1 MGGLDNKNQDFKS
14 QRYRIML
21 TQKVKLSRNDRIF
34 QILTYAALLGVWELV
49 AKQIDLPLIWPSVI
63 DILRGLVESVTDV
76 KIMTNLSI
84 TMSRVL
90 KGWAIAMVFGIPVGI
105 IMGLSKKFNAAFGGI
120 VHALRQI
127 PMMSWVPLT
136 IIWFG
141 IGDGPTLFMIALNG
155 IFQIVLNT
163 SKGVQ
168 DISQDYFNAA
178 RSMGANKRSIFK
190 NIVLPGA
197 LPDILVGARLALGG
211 GWMSVI

>member
-1 MGGLDNKNQDFKS
+1 MGDKNQDFRS

-21 TQKVKLSRNDRIF
+21 LQGKTRSYKERAV
-34 QILTYAALLGVWELV
+34 QIVAYIGLFIVWELV
-49 AKQIDLPLIWPSVI
+49 ARQINLPLIWPSAFSVI
-63 DILRGLVESVTDV
+63 GGLIESVTDAKV
-76 KIMTNLSI
+76 MTNLAI

-90 KGWAIAMVFGIPVGI
+90 KGWLIAIVIGVPTGML
-105 IMGLSKKFNAAFGGI
+105 MGLSKNFNAIFGGI
-120 VHALRQI
+120 VHALRQV

-155 IFQIVLNT
+155 IFQVVLNT
-163 SKGVQ
+163 SKGVE

-178 RSMGANKRSIFK
+178 KSMGAGKLSIFRRI
-190 NIVLPGA
+190 IVPGA
-197 LPDILVGARLALGG
+197 LPDMLVGARLALGG